1 MEAITYTDLRQNL
14 NACMDKVVQN
24 HDTLII
30 TRKNKVNVVLISADE
45 YSSLIE
51 THYLLS
57 NPANA
62 EHLRKSIA
70 QHKMGILQS
79 RELYDDEEDIYR

>member
-1 MEAITYTDLRQNL
+1 MEAIAYTSLRQNL

-24 HDTLII
+24 QNSLII
-30 TRKNKVNVVLISADE
+30 TRKNKVSVVLISADE

-51 THYLLS
+51 TNYLLS
-57 NPANA
+57 NQANA

-70 QHKMGILQS
+70 QHKIGRVKS
-79 RELYDDEEDIYR
+79 RELYEDE

>member
-1 MEAITYTDLRQNL
+1 MEAITYTNLRQNM

-24 HDTLII
+24 QDSLII

-51 THYLLS
+51 TNYLLS
-57 NPANA
+57 NQANA

-70 QHKMGILQS
+70 QHKIGKVKS
-79 RELYDDEEDIYR
+79 RELYEYE

>member
-1 MEAITYTDLRQNL
+1 MEAITYTNLRQNM

-24 HDTLII
+24 QDSLII

-51 THYLLS
+51 TNYLLS
-57 NPANA
+57 NQANA

-70 QHKMGILQS
+70 QHKMGKTKS
-79 RELYDDEEDIYR
+79 RVLYEDE